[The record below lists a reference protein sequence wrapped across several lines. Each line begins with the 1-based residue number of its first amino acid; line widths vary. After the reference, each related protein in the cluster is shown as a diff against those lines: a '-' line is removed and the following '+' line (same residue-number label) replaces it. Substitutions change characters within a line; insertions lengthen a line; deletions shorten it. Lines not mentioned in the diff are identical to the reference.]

1 MRVEGIRF
9 RDRNER
15 KKIIDVMPDDATFT
29 ATVAQQLLW
38 SSPTYVN
45 IRTWSNCKH
54 SIVRMASVLISF
66 ARVFDDVESTKD
78 RLRAKLFN
86 PAIIYNFALESLYG
100 KIAFLDSQMRLNNF
114 TEWIRMESE
123 SIWRENRKHRCA
135 RHKPKSTQWTRTYLY
150 LLW

>member
-1 MRVEGIRF
+1 
-9 RDRNER
+9 
-15 KKIIDVMPDDATFT
+15 MPDDATFT

-38 SSPTYVN
+38 SSPTYVS

-114 TEWIRMESE
+114 TE
-123 SIWRENRKHRCA
+123 
-135 RHKPKSTQWTRTYLY
+135 
-150 LLW
+150 